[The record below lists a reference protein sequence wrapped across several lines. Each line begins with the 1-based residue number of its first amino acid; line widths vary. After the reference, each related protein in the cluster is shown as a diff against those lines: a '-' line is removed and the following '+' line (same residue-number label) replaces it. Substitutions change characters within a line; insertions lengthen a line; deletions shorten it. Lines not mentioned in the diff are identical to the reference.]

1 MGKGDAKTH
10 LKVRMADCMAERL
23 FVFYLQA
30 TIKNASDSSILLNGN
45 AASAWTTASYPDLTC
60 LPSSAISPQAS
71 CSSRDLLRSVH
82 PHQPIKDKSHNP
94 DCIQRHPTK
103 VIDSSQSP

>member
-30 TIKNASDSSILLNGN
+30 TIKNASDSSTLLNGN
-45 AASAWTTASYPDLTC
+45 AASAWTTVSYPDLTC
-60 LPSSAISPQAS
+60 LPSSAISPQTSIVRVRLVIS
-71 CSSRDLLRSVH
+71 CDPSIRINRSKISPTIRIVYKDI
-82 PHQPIKDKSHNP
+82 QPKL
-94 DCIQRHPTK
+94 
-103 VIDSSQSP
+103 